1 MNVNVSPEK
10 IILSPGEFGETP
22 GTLFLK
28 KGIAG
33 FQCYAI
39 QNISK

>member
-1 MNVNVSPEK
+1 MNVNVSPGK
-10 IILSPGEFGETP
+10 IILSPGGFLETP
-22 GTLFLK
+22 GTVFLK